1 MDKDAIAQ
9 RNQLMARAF
18 HAESPRHR
26 LRRALIRSV
35 ARLPIAP
42 QPARNRILLIRPDHL
57 GDMILATPAMIALKQ
72 SRPALEVH
80 VLASP
85 GSAAVLA
92 HLPAVDRVLTTD
104 FPGFNRD
111 APKESLM
118 QPYSHLLKVA
128 RQLRHIGYGTAII
141 MRPDHWWGAMLA
153 YLSGIR
159 QRLGYALPDVAPFLT
174 EALPLSTNSHAVRQN
189 MRLVERWTGFIPD
202 SHIPFGLHVA
212 PQDADD
218 VTELLRQYHLHDQR
232 LVAIHPGAGTWV
244 KHWDAERWA
253 VVADTLTEQLGAR
266 IVFTGTER
274 ERSLVDHIQNAA
286 RQKTT
291 TTVGA
296 LKVGQLAALFARC
309 AVVLGPDSGPLHLA
323 AAVGAPTVTLFGPA
337 DPQEFAPWGPRE
349 RHAVL
354 SSAIA
359 CRPCRVL
366 DWADDDPQFHPCV
379 RDIGLGEVLDAAR
392 RVARRA

>member
-1 MDKDAIAQ
+1 VDREALAQ

-18 HAESPRHR
+18 HAESPRQR
-26 LRRALIRSV
+26 LRRALIG
-35 ARLPIAP
+35 AAAHLPITP
-42 QPARNRILLIRPDHL
+42 QPARPRLLLIRPDHL

-72 SRPALEVH
+72 SRPSLEVH

-92 HLPAVDRVLTTD
+92 HLPAIDRVLTTD

-111 APKESLM
+111 TPKESLS

-128 RQLRHIGYGTAII
+128 RQLRQIGYGSAVVL
-141 MRPDHWWGAMLA
+141 RPDHWWGAMLA

-174 EALPLSTNSHAVRQN
+174 EALPFPPNSHAVRQN

-202 SHIPFGLHVA
+202 SQIPFGLPIA

-218 VTELLRQYHLHDQR
+218 VAELLRQYHLDDQR
-232 LVAIHPGAGTWV
+232 LIAIHPGAGTWV
-244 KHWDAERWA
+244 KHWDAQRWA
-253 VVADTLTEQLGAR
+253 VVADTLAEQLGAH

-274 ERSLVDHIQNAA
+274 ERPLVDHIQNAA
-286 RQKTT
+286 RHKTT

-296 LKVGQLAALFARC
+296 LKIGQLAAFFARC

-323 AAVGAPTVTLFGPA
+323 AAVGTPTVALFGPA
-337 DPQEFAPWGPRE
+337 DPQEFAPWGDRE
-349 RHAVL
+349 QHAVL
-354 SSAIA
+354 SSTIA

-379 RDIGLGEVLDAAR
+379 RDIGLGDVLEAAR
-392 RVARRA
+392 CVARRT

>member
-1 MDKDAIAQ
+1 MDRDAIAQ

-18 HAESPRHR
+18 HADSPRHR
-26 LRRALIRSV
+26 LRRAFIHGA
-35 ARLPIAP
+35 ARLPIAS
-42 QPARNRILLIRPDHL
+42 QTAKNRVLLIRPDHL
-57 GDMILATPAMIALKQ
+57 GDMILATPAMLALRQ
-72 SRPALEVH
+72 SRPNLELH

-85 GSAAVLA
+85 SSAAVLA

-104 FPGFNRD
+104 FPGFNRNV
-111 APKESLM
+111 PKESLI
-118 QPYSHLLKVA
+118 QPYTHLLKVA
-128 RQLRHIGYGTAII
+128 HQLRLVGYETAII
-141 MRPDHWWGAMLA
+141 MRADHWWGAMLA

-159 QRLGYALPDVAPFLT
+159 QRIGYDLPDVMPFLT
-174 EALPLSTNSHAVRQN
+174 EAMPFAPASHAVRQN

-202 SHIPFGLHVA
+202 SEIPFGLHVA

-218 VTELLRQYHLHDQR
+218 VTELLRQYRLHDQR

-244 KHWDAERWA
+244 KQWDTERWA

-266 IVFTGTER
+266 VIFTGTER

-286 RQKTT
+286 HHKTY

-296 LKVGQLAALFARC
+296 LKIGQLAALFARC

-323 AAVGAPTVTLFGPA
+323 AAVGAPTVALFGPA
-337 DPQEFAPWGPRE
+337 DPQEFAPWGPRT

-354 SSAIA
+354 TSTIA

-392 RVARRA
+392 RVARR